1 MTDHTDLLNLIAS
14 KIKARNYL
22 EIGVYDPSHNFDK
35 IQVEYKIGVDPDN
48 LVKDPA
54 TGQLLRMTSDKF
66 WALAPQIFK
75 PDIDLTW
82 VDGLHYED
90 QVIRDIQGA
99 WDITRPGGVIA
110 LHDTNPPTLVTTC
123 IPRGKQREW
132 CGNVYKAI
140 VRLYKQIDYFTAD
153 FDYGVTI
160 IRKPNTGDPP
170 RFWID
175 LDVTWQMF
183 EEDRTTFLCL
193 KSLEDVIETING
205 WT

>member
-1 MTDHTDLLNLIAS
+1 MIAS

-48 LVKDPA
+48 LVKEPA
-54 TGQLLRMTSDKF
+54 TGQLLRITSDKF

-82 VDGLHYED
+82 IDGLHYED
-90 QVIRDIQGA
+90 QAIRDIQGA
-99 WDITRPGGVIA
+99 WEITRPGGVIA
-110 LHDTNPPTLVTTC
+110 LHDTNPPTEATTC

-132 CGNVYKAI
+132 CGDVYKAI
-140 VRLYKQIDYFTAD
+140 VRLWLYDVQAVYYFTAD

-160 IRKPNTGDPP
+160 IRKVNSGDRPL
-170 RFWID
+170 FID
-175 LDVTWQMF
+175 RDISWSEFDSQRKKLLHL
-183 EEDRTTFLCL
+183 E
-193 KSLEDVIETING
+193 SLEDVIETING